1 MRSSEEIAAASHPT
15 IYTEKRKSFILVV
28 SYSFIEDYD
37 DHSDHVVDDDASSV
51 LVSATDD

>member
-15 IYTEKRKSFILVV
+15 IYTEKRKSFVLVV
-28 SYSFIEDYD
+28 SYSFIDDYD

-51 LVSATDD
+51 